1 MATIQQRTPPQGL
14 PAAARRV
21 LYVGPA
27 ADEVCTIVTRHVGE
41 IDIRYESDVRAALE
55 IARDSR
61 LDTVIV
67 DQRDKRLATKLIV
80 PLFAGIG
87 YPLRLVVV
95 SGLNDVSQY
104 LNVPGVARVLT
115 APIREGQL
123 LRVLGLPPK
132 PHPKPRGQVAAP
144 VAQQPKNTHAQPSAA
159 SRPGVLQ
166 RLFNPLMGVVSNLYK
181 RAAFLLL
188 LALFCAFTFYAV
200 LIGYFLLSSSWG
212 APMTLGRGHE
222 LVSKAERELTEL
234 RVALGKIEQEL
245 TETDVLKVKADRDM
259 GDAQLLIK
267 YALGTVDKEIK
278 ARQRK
283 RKSLTSNVARMEKV
297 RSVLATQI
305 EKGGM
310 SADLGKLYRSR
321 LIDKKTYNAATLGL
335 VEASQRL
342 ASIEGEIDQM
352 QGELENIGANDDMLL
367 SLKDGLEKG
376 GPIASI
382 ASASSDLL
390 LLAKQSVDAK
400 GAFDLAKSSL
410 EGGKQKER
418 QLHSSAAVVKLQI
431 AALENSALARAIES
445 RVDVVFVPYTN
456 LGRFQP
462 GSPLYS
468 CAFTLFWCEQA
479 GFVGDSQPGEFT
491 SVHPFFG
498 KPIRGVFVEA
508 KLTKP
513 IAATREIIHGIRAP
527 FLF

>member
-1 MATIQQRTPPQGL
+1 MATIQHRTPPQGL
-14 PAAARRV
+14 PAPARRV

-27 ADEVCTIVTRHVGE
+27 ADEVCMIVTRHVGE
-41 IDIRYESDVRAALE
+41 IDIRYESDVRAALD
-55 IARDSR
+55 IARESR

-67 DQRDKRLATKLIV
+67 DQRDERLATKLIV

-123 LRVLGLPPK
+123 LRVLGLPPRSR
-132 PHPKPRGQVAAP
+132 PSPRGQPARQPHAPTGTAPGHVA
-144 VAQQPKNTHAQPSAA
+144 V
-159 SRPGVLQ
+159 PGILQ
-166 RLFNPLMGVVSNLYK
+166 RFFNPLMGLVSNLYK
-181 RAAFLLL
+181 RAAFMLL
-188 LALFCAFTFYAV
+188 LALFCAFSFYAV

-222 LVSKAERELTEL
+222 LVSKVERELTEL
-234 RVALGKIEQEL
+234 RVALGKIDQEL
-245 TETDVLKVKADRDM
+245 TETDVLKVKAARDIH
-259 GDAQLLIK
+259 DAEVLIK
-267 YALGTVDKEIK
+267 YALGTVEKEIK

-283 RKSLTSNVARMEKV
+283 RKSLSGNIARMKKV
-297 RSVLATQI
+297 GSVLAAQI
-305 EKGGM
+305 ENGGM
-310 SADLGKLYRSR
+310 SDDLAKLYRKR

-342 ASIEGEIDQM
+342 ASIEGEIDLM
-352 QGELENIGANDDMLL
+352 QSELDNLGANDDMLL
-367 SLKDGLEKG
+367 TLKDGLEKG
-376 GPIASI
+376 GPIGSI

-400 GAFDLAKSSL
+400 SAFDLAKSSL
-410 EGGKQKER
+410 EGGGQKER
-418 QLHSSAAVVKLQI
+418 QLKSSAAVVKLQI
-431 AALENSALARAIES
+431 AALETSALARAIDG

-456 LGRFQP
+456 LSRFQP

-491 SVHPFFG
+491 AVHPFFG

-513 IAATREIIHGIRAP
+513 ISATREIIHGTRAP
-527 FLF
+527 FFF